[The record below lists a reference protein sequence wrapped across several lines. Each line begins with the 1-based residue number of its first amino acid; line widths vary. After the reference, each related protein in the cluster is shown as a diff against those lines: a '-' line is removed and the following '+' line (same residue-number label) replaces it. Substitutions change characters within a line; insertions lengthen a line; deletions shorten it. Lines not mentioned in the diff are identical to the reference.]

1 MKKILGLLMLLIS
14 MQVYAATMGN
24 SSSGDDPV
32 SVELQKGEATN
43 EDTHLRTFIPFTCVY
58 TDGMVQLALL
68 GEVGGFTLTV
78 TNQVTGEQWTAIN
91 SLSLQT
97 TTADGIYWVRIVTK
111 DGSVYYGTYTL

>member
-14 MQVYAATMGN
+14 MQVSAATMENNVREGN
-24 SSSGDDPV
+24 TV

-78 TNQVTGEQWTAIN
+78 INQATGEQWSAIN

-97 TTADGIYWVRIVTK
+97 TTADGIYWVRIVTE
-111 DGSVYYGTYTL
+111 DGSIYYGTYTL